1 LSDKEELFGV
11 GWIALGFWED
21 VVIEGAF
28 CLFLEE
34 LVDDSEKLQRTS
46 ETLFVSYVG
55 KLGSFSAR
63 YCLGQLFGFHF
74 IIRAFFH
81 LVLNYKM
88 FIVSICQIKYRVS
101 SILTDLYKIDFS
113 EVAKG
118 AIGYG
123 WATRQHYRSTPILKS
138 WIQ

>member
-1 LSDKEELFGV
+1 LSNKEELFGV
-11 GWIALGFWED
+11 GWVALGFRED

-34 LVDDSEKLQRTS
+34 LVGDSEKFERAS

-63 YCLGQLFGFHF
+63 YCLGQLFGFDF

-101 SILTDLYKIDFS
+101 IILTDLYKIYLC
-113 EVAKG
+113 EAAKG
-118 AIGYG
+118 TSAMAGKLDNITEVLRY
-123 WATRQHYRSTPILKS
+123 
-138 WIQ
+138 